1 MAFEVLGTT
10 GEVLLSDSVPAVVF
24 WGKVTTNSSGAFTT
38 NAPSFPIVFI
48 HGSNPGVV
56 IAISGTSGN
65 WSVATTSNS
74 TVAYVFCKIPNIAQ
88 STGLGIETFNSN
100 NSLMFSSNYKTLKI
114 VARATLGNSSTQN
127 IDYGSIP
134 ENYAISAPYIG
145 FQVISIG
152 CWGAAIK
159 LAVKRNT
166 ATSITVFLSSYQ
178 DSYQIQ
184 NVFKDKTPEQIA
196 SQLILFINPQD
207 YE

>member
-10 GEVLLSDSVPAVVF
+10 GEVLFSDSVPAVVF
-24 WGKVTTNSSGAFTT
+24 WGKVTTNSSGVLTT

-65 WSVATTSNS
+65 WSVSTTSNS

-114 VARATLGNSSTQN
+114 VARATLGNATTQS

-159 LAVKRNT
+159 LAVERNT
-166 ATSITVFLSSYQ
+166 ATSVTVFRSSYQ

-184 NVFKDKTPEQIA
+184 NVFEDKTPEQIA
-196 SQLILFINPQD
+196 SQLILFINPED
-207 YE
+207 YT

>member
-10 GEVLLSDSVPAVVF
+10 GEVLFSDSVPAMVF
-24 WGKVTTNSSGAFTT
+24 WGKVTTNSSGVLTT

-56 IAISGTSGN
+56 IAITGTSGN
-65 WSVATTSNS
+65 WSIATTSNS
-74 TVAYVFCKIPNIAQ
+74 TIAYVFCRIPNIAQ
-88 STGLGIETFNSN
+88 STGLGVETFDSS
-100 NSLMFSSNYKTLKI
+100 NSLMFSSNYKMLKI
-114 VARATLGNSSTQN
+114 VARATLGNSTTQS

-134 ENYAISAPYIG
+134 ENYAIAAPYIG

-178 DSYQIQ
+178 DSYQIE
-184 NVFKDKTPEQIA
+184 NVFKNKTPDQIA
-196 SQLILFINPQD
+196 SQLILFINPED
-207 YE
+207 YA